1 MDTLLKGEQ
10 LTREPPKV
18 RMKTREEIRENQEK
32 AEEETA
38 EQAKDA
44 DAESLLGPLADG
56 TKV

>member
-1 MDTLLKGEQ
+1 
-10 LTREPPKV
+10 
-18 RMKTREEIRENQEK
+18 MKTREEIRENQEK